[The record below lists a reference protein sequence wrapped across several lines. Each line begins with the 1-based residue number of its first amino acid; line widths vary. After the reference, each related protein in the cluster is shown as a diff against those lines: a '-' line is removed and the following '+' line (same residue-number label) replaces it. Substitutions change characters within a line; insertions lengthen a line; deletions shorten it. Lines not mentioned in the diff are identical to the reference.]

1 METDKKGK
9 LELLATEIRK
19 DVVRM
24 IGVTRSYG
32 LASALA
38 VVDIL
43 VYLYWEYMKVY
54 PGVRNMR
61 DRDRLV
67 LSNGQAAPALYACL
81 ARLGFFGREEL
92 WSYSRLGAMLHGY
105 PDIRT
110 PGVDAPGGS
119 FGGGLGVAS
128 GISKALK
135 TDFPEAKVFCV
146 MTDEELQE
154 GVVWESIC
162 SAASRKLGRLV
173 MVVDV
178 NGHDDNASMVE
189 LQDTEILALKLE
201 AFGWS
206 VCDSDGHD
214 FSSLEHAFKNFDY
227 GDMRPKAILAR
238 TRTGSGVSFLRDGA
252 DKIPDV
258 LSRDD
263 MDYALTMLESRT
275 GVERL

>member
-1 METDKKGK
+1 METDRKDK
-9 LELLATEIRK
+9 LESLATEVRK

-38 VVDIL
+38 VVDIF
-43 VYLYWEYMKVY
+43 VYLYWDYMKVY
-54 PGVRNMR
+54 PGVRKMR

-67 LSNGQAAPALYACL
+67 LSKGQAAPALYSCL

-119 FGGGLGVAS
+119 FGGGLGIAS
-128 GISKALK
+128 GMSKALK
-135 TDFPEAKVFCV
+135 TDSPDAKVFCI
-146 MTDEELQE
+146 MGDGELQE
-154 GVVWESIC
+154 GVVWESVY

-173 MVVDV
+173 MVVDA
-178 NGHDDNASMVE
+178 NRHADGSDHVE
-189 LQDTEILALKLE
+189 FKNTEMLAVKLG

-206 VCDSDGHD
+206 VCDADGHD
-214 FSSLEHAFKNFDY
+214 FHALERAFNSFDY
-227 GDMRPKAILAR
+227 DDMKPKAVIAR
-238 TRTGSGVSFLRDGA
+238 TRIGSGVSFLRDGA
-252 DKIPDV
+252 DKIPEV
-258 LSRDD
+258 LSGDD
-263 MDYALTMLESRT
+263 MDYALSLLESGT